1 MTEIA
6 PIVPKRFDATL
17 RVSRPA
23 LTNEQVFRLWRC
35 AIKDDD
41 SLVDELI
48 LQVYENIVTFDRK
61 RAECVMELMIRRS
74 AAAGRAFRSLLNDTA
89 LNRRTVGVPPFAA
102 CPEWFSNM
110 QRLTGSRRMAN
121 RAADRDHPFGKCR
134 VGKNSIG
141 ELCATFLDNH
151 LSSKDLL
158 TRPGLRRN
166 SEFQKSIIL
175 LPNSVCRAVLA
186 LPVQGRPLDTLFGLD
201 HDC

>member
-1 MTEIA
+1 MTEMA

-74 AAAGRAFRSLLNDTA
+74 AAAGRAFRSLLND
-89 LNRRTVGVPPFAA
+89 LR
-102 CPEWFSNM
+102 
-110 QRLTGSRRMAN
+110 
-121 RAADRDHPFGKCR
+121 
-134 VGKNSIG
+134 SIG
-141 ELCATFLDNH
+141 EPSVFLPSPPAQNGSPTCND
-151 LSSKDLL
+151 
-158 TRPGLRRN
+158 
-166 SEFQKSIIL
+166 
-175 LPNSVCRAVLA
+175 
-186 LPVQGRPLDTLFGLD
+186 
-201 HDC
+201 